1 MDHSESTMV
10 TIQLSSD
17 EALVLDALVSRFDA
31 SEERST
37 TLVIEHSA
45 ERAAVWA
52 LQAALERTL
61 VAPLRPDYDRLLGE
75 AQKRLCEKAGL

>member
-1 MDHSESTMV
+1 MKQSIPETV
-10 TIQLSSD
+10 TLQLTSD

-37 TLVIEHSA
+37 ALTIEHSA
-45 ERAAVWA
+45 ERAAIWA
-52 LQAALERTL
+52 LQAALERAM
-61 VAPLRPDYDRLLGE
+61 VATLRPDYDRLLGE